1 MLELFTSQSCSSCPA
16 ADRLV
21 SQLGRDGTL
30 PYVVI
35 PLAYHVDYWNRTGW
49 RDPFAKKQWT
59 ARQEAYAKT
68 LRTRQIYTP
77 QAIIN
82 GRMEAI
88 GSDETRLRE
97 EIRNA
102 QLTPPAGRVT
112 LSIARPMAGDLALRV
127 RVTAELTRK
136 LNAKAVQVVVALFE
150 NDLTTEVA
158 DGENR
163 GQTLTN
169 DFVVRQLVQVFSLSK
184 PFIEQEGLAV
194 FDLDPRWRTDALGV
208 AAFLQDPATL
218 AIYGATVRS
227 VGGA

>member
-16 ADRLV
+16 ADQLV

-59 ARQEAYAKT
+59 ARQEAYAKA

-88 GSDETRLRE
+88 GSDEARLRE
-97 EIRNA
+97 HLRNA

-112 LSIARPMAGDLALRV
+112 LSIARPQAGESTLRV
-127 RVTAELTRK
+127 RVAAELTRK
-136 LNAKAVQVVVALFE
+136 LNAKDIQVVVALFE
-150 NDLTTEVA
+150 NRLTTDVA
-158 DGENR
+158 AGENH
-163 GQTLTN
+163 GKTLAN
-169 DFVVRQLVQVFSLSK
+169 DFVVRQLTQVFALSGT
-184 PFIEQEGLAV
+184 PFVVQEGLAV
-194 FDLDPRWRTDALGV
+194 FEVDPRWQSGELGV
-208 AAFLQDPATL
+208 AAFLQDSATL
-218 AIYGATVRS
+218 AIYGAAIRD
-227 VGGA
+227 GI